1 MFNLKSFVLNRRFL
15 AKPKRVNSLWSLGL
29 SKTFLLICLLV
40 ITGVNLRV
48 SAADYVVPANPLS
61 SVAEIKTDGS
71 VKYALQATYIQDYA
85 TSGHFLNRFLANAG
99 VGGVISIG
107 NTTQKSSVG
116 STYTD
121 INSLLNASDVEKHLF
136 TFETQSDGNIKVKNC
151 NDNTYWG
158 LNSSKRP
165 YPVSGVG
172 SATSITFTLD
182 GSHSGMF
189 ILSLDNII
197 VKTASTASYIVSVNS
212 SSSYYNTTY
221 KNISFKIWPVE
232 EKKASAVNYKFFDTS
247 DTEITALTKSGVE
260 ITEGSTVA
268 SLSGVTIPSYVN
280 ATYYTDAAF
289 TSEVAGTS
297 TPEANKT
304 YYVKT
309 RYKSG
314 MPFVLGGTYFALG
327 NGSNYLYNHDKT
339 SGNDQYAIKMS
350 GDWYNGFVVQDYS
363 SNYLSDAAGTFGG
376 TADSKLQIELTDENY
391 YLKSV
396 STGNYISLSADA
408 VSYVADIASA
418 TPLSNL
424 SETKAGEILAAY
436 PAARY
441 VGTYSST
448 QTGVAF
454 DDIVKGNG
462 KIAREASK
470 YYFVEQAANTD
481 YLLSSVNSSQ
491 ELIAGTTVYAVSGSN
506 GGDNFAALWSFY
518 NNVLTNINANKGLS
532 PQAELGAG
540 TTATVGA
547 SSVSYSNPQN
557 IQAYT
562 ISLAG
567 TGVYNYLKQS
577 GNETI
582 EASAAA
588 PGAEGY
594 WYLREAETFTIKMN
608 AVGGQSYATVYAPVA
623 LAKPAGETAKLYTAA
638 FSTDKK
644 SLVLTEI
651 TSEVI
656 AKETP
661 IVLISKSAAASAKL
675 ALSYAAGEA
684 QVSDMEGCLLKQLFD
699 ADANR
704 KDYRTLGRNGKG
716 EVGFFV
722 PSASVTNIPANRA
735 YLNIPE
741 GSTLSDLTNNL
752 VLRFEDGTET
762 GIAPSELFGTQEQQ
776 SAVIFDLSGRRV
788 QQAAKGGIYIMN
800 GKKIYVKCRA
810 NERN

>member
-363 SNYLSDAAGTFGG
+363 SNYLSDAAGTFSG
-376 TADSKLQIELTDENY
+376 TADSKLQIELTGDNY

>member
-1 MFNLKSFVLNRRFL
+1 MFNLKSFVLNRRFF
-15 AKPKRVNSLWSLGL
+15 AKPKRVNSLWSFGL

-40 ITGVNLRV
+40 ITGGVNLRV
-48 SAADYVVPANPLS
+48 SAQDITAKPLG
-61 SVAEIKTDGS
+61 AGDAIKTDGT
-71 VKYALQATYIQDYA
+71 KYAIQLKSADVKTLPSGNSEKANYFLGDLGVNSSNAYLITLSNASGGTYTTSIDY
-85 TSGHFLNRFLANAG
+85 
-99 VGGVISIG
+99 IIG
-107 NTTQKSSVG
+107 NIGQ
-116 STYTD
+116 
-121 INSLLNASDVEKHLF
+121 ASGKVYLF
-136 TFETQSDGNIKVKNC
+136 TFEKSGDNTLVKNV
-151 NDNTYWG
+151 NSDTYWG
-158 LNSSKRP
+158 FNSQSRPCRADASSAKPFTYSYDSSKSAFSISLDGKRLNVP
-165 YPVSGVG
+165 SKSSYFVSG
-172 SATSITFTLD
+172 
-182 GSHSGMF
+182 
-189 ILSLDNII
+189 
-197 VKTASTASYIVSVNS
+197 S
-212 SSSYYNTTY
+212 SSFANNLSYYNIY
-221 KNISFKIWPVE
+221 EIVE
-232 EKKASAVNYKFFDTS
+232 SAAASASYKFFDTS
-247 DTEITALTKSGVE
+247 DTEITALAKNGVA

-289 TSEVAGTS
+289 TSESKVAGTS
-297 TPEANKT
+297 TPEADKT

-314 MPFVLGGTYFALG
+314 MPFVLDGTYFALG
-327 NGSNYLYNHDKT
+327 NGSNNLYNHDKT
-339 SGNDQYAIKMS
+339 SGNDRYAIKMS
-350 GDWYNGFVVQDYS
+350 GDWYNGFVIQDSSSKS
-363 SNYLSDAAGTFGG
+363 SNYLSDADGTFSG
-376 TADSKLQIELTDENY
+376 TTNSKLQIELTGDNY
-391 YLKSV
+391 FLKSV
-396 STGNYISLSADA
+396 RTGNYIRLSADA
-408 VSYVADIASA
+408 VSYVANIALA

-424 SETKAGEILAAY
+424 SETKAGEILATY

-454 DDIVKGNG
+454 NDIVKGNG
-462 KIAREASK
+462 KIALDASK
-470 YYFVEQAANTD
+470 YYFVEQAANPA

-491 ELIAGTTVYAVSGSN
+491 ELIARRTVYAVSGSN
-506 GGDNFAALWSFY
+506 GGDNFAALWSFK
-518 NNVLTNINANKGLS
+518 NNELTNINTGQALS

-540 TTATVGA
+540 TTATVGH
-547 SSVSYSNPQN
+547 SSFSVSYANPQN

-567 TGVYNYLKQS
+567 TGGVYNYLKQN

-582 EASAAA
+582 EASAAV
-588 PGAEGY
+588 PGPEGY

-661 IVLISKSAAASAKL
+661 IVLISESAAASAKL
-675 ALSYAAGEA
+675 ALSYETGEP
-684 QVSDMEGCLLKQLFD
+684 QTSDMEGCILKQLFD

-704 KDYRTLGRNGKG
+704 KDYRTLGRNGKD

-776 SAVIFDLSGRRV
+776 PAACFDLSGRRV

-800 GKKIYVKCRA
+800 GKKIYVK
-810 NERN
+810 

>member
-1 MFNLKSFVLNRRFL
+1 MFR
-15 AKPKRVNSLWSLGL
+15 
-29 SKTFLLICLLV
+29 
-40 ITGVNLRV
+40 
-48 SAADYVVPANPLS
+48 
-61 SVAEIKTDGS
+61 
-71 VKYALQATYIQDYA
+71 
-85 TSGHFLNRFLANAG
+85 
-99 VGGVISIG
+99 
-107 NTTQKSSVG
+107 
-116 STYTD
+116 
-121 INSLLNASDVEKHLF
+121 
-136 TFETQSDGNIKVKNC
+136 
-151 NDNTYWG
+151 
-158 LNSSKRP
+158 
-165 YPVSGVG
+165 
-172 SATSITFTLD
+172 
-182 GSHSGMF
+182 
-189 ILSLDNII
+189 LSLNNTI
-197 VKTASTASYIVSVNS
+197 VKTASTASWVISIKYS
-212 SSSYYNTTY
+212 TTY
-221 KNISFKIWPVE
+221 KDISFKIWPVE

-247 DTEITALTKSGVE
+247 DTEITALAKSGVA

-297 TPEANKT
+297 TPEADKT

-327 NGSNYLYNHDKT
+327 KGSNYLYNHDKT

-350 GDWYNGFVVQDYS
+350 GDWYNGFVVQDS
-363 SNYLSDAAGTFGG
+363 SDKYLSDADGTFSG
-376 TADSKLQIELTDENY
+376 TVDSKLQIELTGDNY
-391 YLKSV
+391 FLKSV

-408 VSYVADIASA
+408 VSYVDIASA

-424 SETKAGEILAAY
+424 SATKAGEILAAY

-454 DDIVKGNG
+454 DDIVKGKG
-462 KIAREASK
+462 KIAREDSK

-491 ELIAGTTVYAVSGSN
+491 ELVARRTVYAVSGSN
-506 GGDNFAALWSFY
+506 GGDNFAALWSF
-518 NNVLTNINANKGLS
+518 NNKKLTNINTGQALS

-540 TTATVGA
+540 TTAIVDA
-547 SSVSYSNPQN
+547 SSVPVPYANPQN
-557 IQAYT
+557 IQAYW
-562 ISLAG
+562 ISLED
-567 TGVYNYLKQS
+567 TGVYNYLKQN

-661 IVLISKSAAASAKL
+661 IVLISKSAAASVKL

-684 QVSDMEGCLLKQLFD
+684 QVSDMEGCILKQLFD

-704 KDYRTLGRNGKG
+704 KDYRTLGRNGNS

-722 PSASVTNIPANRA
+722 PSASVSNIPANRA
-735 YLNIPE
+735 YLYIPE
-741 GSTLSDLTNNL
+741 SSPLSELTNNL

-776 SAVIFDLSGRRV
+776 PAACFDLSGRRV

-800 GKKIYVKCRA
+800 GKKIYVK
-810 NERN
+810 

>member
-1 MFNLKSFVLNRRFL
+1 
-15 AKPKRVNSLWSLGL
+15 
-29 SKTFLLICLLV
+29 
-40 ITGVNLRV
+40 
-48 SAADYVVPANPLS
+48 
-61 SVAEIKTDGS
+61 
-71 VKYALQATYIQDYA
+71 
-85 TSGHFLNRFLANAG
+85 
-99 VGGVISIG
+99 
-107 NTTQKSSVG
+107 
-116 STYTD
+116 
-121 INSLLNASDVEKHLF
+121 
-136 TFETQSDGNIKVKNC
+136 
-151 NDNTYWG
+151 
-158 LNSSKRP
+158 
-165 YPVSGVG
+165 
-172 SATSITFTLD
+172 
-182 GSHSGMF
+182 MF
-189 ILSLDNII
+189 ILSLNGIE
-197 VKTASTASYIVSVNS
+197 VKTMSANSYRLSVNS
-212 SSSYYNTTY
+212 GNSNYKTY

-247 DTEITALTKSGVE
+247 DTEITALAKNGVA
-260 ITEGSTVA
+260 ITERSTVA
-268 SLSGVTIPSYVN
+268 SLSGVTIPNYVN

-289 TSEVAGTS
+289 TSESKVAGTS

-314 MPFVLGGTYFALG
+314 MPFVPGGTYFALG

-339 SGNDQYAIKMS
+339 SGNDRYAIKMS

-363 SNYLSDAAGTFGG
+363 NNYLSDAAGTFSG
-376 TADSKLQIELTDENY
+376 TAGSKLQIELTDDNY
-391 YLKSV
+391 FLKSV
-396 STGNYISLSADA
+396 RTGNYISLSADA
-408 VSYVADIASA
+408 VAYVTEMALA

-424 SETKAGEILAAY
+424 SEKKAGEILAAY

-454 DDIVKGNG
+454 DDIVKGKR
-462 KIAREASK
+462 KIVREDSK
-470 YYFVEQAANTD
+470 YYFVEQAADTT

-491 ELIAGTTVYAVSGSN
+491 ELVAGRTVYAVSGSN
-506 GGDNFAALWSFY
+506 GGDNFAALWSF
-518 NNVLTNINANKGLS
+518 NNKKLTNINTGQALS
-532 PQAELGAG
+532 PQAELGTG
-540 TTATVGA
+540 TIAIVDVH
-547 SSVSYSNPQN
+547 SVPYTNPQ
-557 IQAYT
+557 IFQAYW
-562 ISLAG
+562 ISLED
-567 TGVYNYLKQS
+567 TGVYNYLKQD

-582 EASAAA
+582 VAVELDAK
-588 PGAEGY
+588 PGGAGPGVEGY

-661 IVLISKSAAASAKL
+661 IVLISESAAASAKL
-675 ALSYAAGEA
+675 ALSYAAGEE
-684 QVSDMEGCLLKQLFD
+684 QTSDMEGCILKQLFD

-704 KDYRTLGRNGKG
+704 QDYRTLGRNGAG

-722 PSASVTNIPANRA
+722 PSTSVTNIPANRA

-741 GSTLSDLTNNL
+741 GSMLSEMTKNL

-762 GIAPSELFGTQEQQ
+762 GIAPSVLFGTQEQQ
-776 SAVIFDLSGRRV
+776 PAACFDLSGRRV

-800 GKKIYVKCRA
+800 GKKIYVK
-810 NERN
+810 

>member
-15 AKPKRVNSLWSLGL
+15 AKPKRVNSLWSFGL

-40 ITGVNLRV
+40 ITGGVNLRV
-48 SAADYVVPANPLS
+48 SAADIKYKQLGAGD
-61 SVAEIKTDGS
+61 AIKTDGT
-71 VKYALQATYIQDYA
+71 KYALQLSYSDNITN
-85 TSGHFLNRFLANAG
+85 NRKNPFLANGGYKSNNIPYITLGVTSSNYISDIANIIKDLEGAG
-99 VGGVISIG
+99 
-107 NTTQKSSVG
+107 KP
-116 STYTD
+116 Y
-121 INSLLNASDVEKHLF
+121 LF
-136 TFETQSDGNIKVKNC
+136 TFEKQSGGTIVVKNY
-151 NDNTYWG
+151 NDDTYWG
-158 LNSSKRP
+158 FPS
-165 YPVSGVG
+165 
-172 SATSITFTLD
+172 TSIYRPSPVEEAKAKAFTCE
-182 GSHSGMF
+182 
-189 ILSLDNII
+189 
-197 VKTASTASYIVSVNS
+197 
-212 SSSYYNTTY
+212 YNTTRSAFII
-221 KNISFKIWPVE
+221 KFDGQNLNVE
-232 EKKASAVNYKFFDTS
+232 SVYSAFLNADPTKYRSNTGYYRIYEIIEPKADQVNYKYYDAAG
-247 DTEITALTKSGVE
+247 TALNETAYSVE
-260 ITEGSTVA
+260 IKTGGTVENLANIPNYVDATFYTNEGLTAEVPD
-268 SLSGVTIPSYVN
+268 VT
-280 ATYYTDAAF
+280 ATP
-289 TSEVAGTS
+289 VAGT
-297 TPEANKT
+297 T

-327 NGSNYLYNHDKT
+327 NGNNYLYNHGKA

-350 GDWYNGFVVQDYS
+350 GDWYNGFVVQDS
-363 SNYLSDAAGTFGG
+363 SDKYLSDADGTFSG
-376 TADSKLQIELTDENY
+376 TVDSKLQIELTGDNY
-391 YLKSV
+391 FLKSV

-408 VSYVADIASA
+408 VSYVTEMALA

-491 ELIAGTTVYAVSGSN
+491 ELTAGTTVYAVSGSN

-518 NNVLTNINANKGLS
+518 NNELTNINANKGLS

-582 EASAAA
+582 EASDAA

-675 ALSYAAGEA
+675 ALSYEAGEA
-684 QVSDMEGCLLKQLFD
+684 QVSDMEGCILKQLFD

-704 KDYRTLGRNGKG
+704 KDYRTLGRNGQG

>member
-15 AKPKRVNSLWSLGL
+15 AKQKRVNSLWSFGL

-40 ITGVNLRV
+40 ITGGINHRV
-48 SAADYVVPANPLS
+48 SAQDITYKQLGAGDA
-61 SVAEIKTDGS
+61 IKTDGT
-71 VKYALQATYIQDYA
+71 KYAIQLYDVPSFNTVSKQYY
-85 TSGHFLNRFLANAG
+85 FLANGGWKSGTTPVITLG
-99 VGGVISIG
+99 VNSSSFIKDISNI
-107 NTTQKSSVG
+107 
-116 STYTD
+116 
-121 INSLLNASDVEKHLF
+121 ISDVEGAGKAYLF
-136 TFETQSDGNIKVKNC
+136 TFEERSDGAIVVKNY
-151 NDNTYWG
+151 NDGKYWG
-158 LNSSKRP
+158 FN
-165 YPVSGVG
+165 
-172 SATSITFTLD
+172 
-182 GSHSGMF
+182 
-189 ILSLDNII
+189 
-197 VKTASTASYIVSVNS
+197 TASSRRPCPDAEISNAKAFTYEYKTGYKYGKSAFIIYLEGASLNEVSYTSQYVNALS
-212 SSSYYNTTY
+212 TNKNQTYYNIY
-221 KNISFKIWPVE
+221 EINE
-232 EKKASAVNYKFFDTS
+232 AKADQVNYKYYDATG
-247 DTEITALTKSGVE
+247 TALNETAYSVE
-260 ITEGSTVA
+260 IATGGTVENLA
-268 SLSGVTIPSYVN
+268 NIPNYVD
-280 ATYYTDAAF
+280 ATFYTDESLTA
-289 TSEVAGTS
+289 EVADVTATPAAGT
-297 TPEANKT
+297 T

-363 SNYLSDAAGTFGG
+363 SNYLSDAAGTFSG
-376 TADSKLQIELTDENY
+376 TANSKLQIELTGDNY
-391 YLKSV
+391 FLKSV

-408 VSYVADIASA
+408 VAFVADIASA

-424 SETKAGEILAAY
+424 SETKAGELLAAY

-454 DDIVKGNG
+454 DDIVKGQG

-470 YYFVEQAANTD
+470 YYFVEQAANMD

-506 GGDNFAALWSFY
+506 GGDNFAALWSF
-518 NNVLTNINANKGLS
+518 NNSVLTNINANKGLS
-532 PQAELGAG
+532 PQAELGTG
-540 TTATVGA
+540 TIATVGP
-547 SSVSYSNPQN
+547 SSVSYANPQN

-567 TGVYNYLKQS
+567 TGGVYNYLKQS

-582 EASAAA
+582 EASNAA

-651 TSEVI
+651 TSDVI

-661 IVLISKSAAASAKL
+661 IVIISESAAASAKL
-675 ALSYAAGEA
+675 ALSYSAGEA
-684 QVSDMEGCLLKQLFD
+684 QASDMEGCILKQLFD

-704 KDYRTLGRNGKG
+704 KDYRTLGRNGEG

-762 GIAPSELFGTQEQQ
+762 GIAPSVLFGTQEQQ
-776 SAVIFDLSGRRV
+776 PAVIFDLSGRRV

>member
-15 AKPKRVNSLWSLGL
+15 AKPKRVNSLWSFGL

-40 ITGVNLRV
+40 ITGGVNLRV
-48 SAADYVVPANPLS
+48 SAADIKYKQLGAGD
-61 SVAEIKTDGS
+61 AIKTDGT
-71 VKYALQATYIQDYA
+71 KYAIQFYKLY
-85 TSGHFLNRFLANAG
+85 SGSQNFKNCFLGNLG
-99 VGGVISIG
+99 VYS
-107 NTTQKSSVG
+107 N
-116 STYTD
+116 STYVITLATKATGGTSVTD
-121 INSLLNASDVEKHLF
+121 IETIIDESKTEYLF
-136 TFETQSDGNIKVKNC
+136 TFEKNAEGATIAKNVNDG
-151 NDNTYWG
+151 TYWG
-158 LNSSKRP
+158 KNSNVRP
-165 YPVSGVG
+165 CRVQDAS
-172 SATSITFTLD
+172 SAVKVEFQYQEIYTGGESAFVIYFNN
-182 GSHSGMF
+182 
-189 ILSLDNII
+189 IWLSL
-197 VKTASTASYIVSVNS
+197 S
-212 SSSYYNTTY
+212 SSSSIYPTAKQAPTQNFQTYY
-221 KNISFKIWPVE
+221 KIYEIIEP
-232 EKKASAVNYKFFDTS
+232 KADQVNYKYYDAAG
-247 DTEITALTKSGVE
+247 TALNETAYSVAITTGGTVE
-260 ITEGSTVA
+260 NLANLPNYVDATFYTNEGLTAEVPD
-268 SLSGVTIPSYVN
+268 VT
-280 ATYYTDAAF
+280 ATPA
-289 TSEVAGTS
+289 AGT
-297 TPEANKT
+297 T

-350 GDWYNGFVVQDYS
+350 GDWYNGFVVQDS
-363 SNYLSDAAGTFGG
+363 SDKYLSDADGTFSG
-376 TADSKLQIELTDENY
+376 TVDSKLQIELTDENY

-608 AVGGQSYATVYAPVA
+608 AVGDQSYATVYAPVA

-661 IVLISKSAAASAKL
+661 IVLISESAAASAKL

-684 QVSDMEGCLLKQLFD
+684 QVSDMEGCILKQLFD

-704 KDYRTLGRNGKG
+704 KDYRTLGRNGQG

>member
-15 AKPKRVNSLWSLGL
+15 AKPKRVNSLWSFDL

-40 ITGVNLRV
+40 ITGGVNLRV
-48 SAADYVVPANPLS
+48 SAADITYKQLGAGD
-61 SVAEIKTDGS
+61 AIKTDGT
-71 VKYALQATYIQDYA
+71 KYAIQLCDVPTFNEIKKQYY
-85 TSGHFLNRFLANAG
+85 FLAN
-99 VGGVISIG
+99 GGWLSG
-107 NTTQKSSVG
+107 NTPVITLGASSSSYINAIG
-116 STYTD
+116 SITG
-121 INSLLNASDVEKHLF
+121 DVEGAGKAYLF
-136 TFETQSDGNIKVKNC
+136 TFEVRSSDGKIVVKNY
-151 NDNTYWG
+151 NDGTYWG
-158 LNSSKRP
+158 FNTTTSKRP
-165 YPVSGVG
+165 SPVADISNAKAFTYEYKTGYKYG
-172 SATSITFTLD
+172 KSAFIIYLEGTSLNEVSNI
-182 GSHSGMF
+182 SQYVNA
-189 ILSLDNII
+189 LSSN
-197 VKTASTASYIVSVNS
+197 TNQ
-212 SSSYYNTTY
+212 SYYNIY
-221 KNISFKIWPVE
+221 EINE
-232 EKKASAVNYKFFDTS
+232 AKADQVNYKYYNAAG
-247 DTEITALTKSGVE
+247 TALNETAYSVDIKTGGTIENLANIPNYVDA
-260 ITEGSTVA
+260 TFYTNEGLTAEVPN
-268 SLSGVTIPSYVN
+268 VT
-280 ATYYTDAAF
+280 ATPA
-289 TSEVAGTS
+289 AGT
-297 TPEANKT
+297 T

-350 GDWYNGFVVQDYS
+350 GDWYNGFVIQDS
-363 SNYLSDAAGTFGG
+363 SDKYLSDDAGTFSG
-376 TADSKLQIELTDENY
+376 TAGSKLQIELTDDNY
-391 YLKSV
+391 FLKSV
-396 STGNYISLSADA
+396 RTGNYISLSADA
-408 VSYVADIASA
+408 VAYVTEMALA

-424 SETKAGEILAAY
+424 SEKKAGEILAAY

-454 DDIVKGNG
+454 DDIVKGKR
-462 KIAREASK
+462 KIVREDSK
-470 YYFVEQAANTD
+470 YYFVEQAADTT

-491 ELIAGTTVYAVSGSN
+491 ELVAGRTVYAVSGSN
-506 GGDNFAALWSFY
+506 GGDNFAALWSF
-518 NNVLTNINANKGLS
+518 NNKKLTNINTGQALS
-532 PQAELGAG
+532 PQAGLGTGAI
-540 TTATVGA
+540 ATVDA
-547 SSVSYSNPQN
+547 SSVYHANPQ
-557 IQAYT
+557 IFQDYW
-562 ISLAG
+562 ISLED
-567 TGVYNYLKQS
+567 TGVYNYLKQN
-577 GNETI
+577 GKETI
-582 EASAAA
+582 VASDAALGS
-588 PGAEGY
+588 PGVEGH

-608 AVGGQSYATVYAPVA
+608 AVGDQSYATVYAPVA

-684 QVSDMEGCLLKQLFD
+684 QVSDMEGCILKQLFD
-699 ADANR
+699 AKANR
-704 KDYRTLGRNGKG
+704 KDYRTLGRNGQG

-776 SAVIFDLSGRRV
+776 PAACFDLSGRRV

-800 GKKIYVKCRA
+800 GKKIYVK
-810 NERN
+810 

>member
-15 AKPKRVNSLWSLGL
+15 AKPKRVNSLWSFGL

-40 ITGVNLRV
+40 ITGGVNLRV
-48 SAADYVVPANPLS
+48 SAADITAKQLG
-61 SVAEIKTDGS
+61 AGDAIKTDGTT
-71 VKYALQATYIQDYA
+71 KYAIQFYKFYNA
-85 TSGHFLNRFLANAG
+85 NHNYENCFLGNLGVYTSTN
-99 VGGVISIG
+99 
-107 NTTQKSSVG
+107 
-116 STYTD
+116 STYVITLADANNKKVND
-121 INSLLNASDVEKHLF
+121 IKTIIDGPKTEYLF
-136 TFETQSDGNIKVKNC
+136 TFEKNAKGETIAKNVNDG
-151 NDNTYWG
+151 TYWG
-158 LNSSKRP
+158 INTNYRPSRVQDASSAVKVEFQYQEIRTGRESAFVIYFNGIWLSLN
-165 YPVSGVG
+165 
-172 SATSITFTLD
+172 SATSKYPAAKQAPTQNYQTYYKIYE
-182 GSHSGMF
+182 
-189 ILSLDNII
+189 II
-197 VKTASTASYIVSVNS
+197 E
-212 SSSYYNTTY
+212 
-221 KNISFKIWPVE
+221 P
-232 EKKASAVNYKFFDTS
+232 KADQVNYKFFDTS
-247 DTEITALTKSGVE
+247 DRQITALAKNGVA

-289 TSEVAGTS
+289 TSESEVVGTS
-297 TPEANKT
+297 KPEADKT

-314 MPFVLGGTYFALG
+314 MPFVLDGTYFALG

-350 GDWYNGFVVQDYS
+350 GDWYNGFVIQDS
-363 SNYLSDAAGTFGG
+363 SDKYLSDAAGTFSG
-376 TADSKLQIELTDENY
+376 TAGSKLQIELTGDNY
-391 YLKSV
+391 FLKSV
-396 STGNYISLSADA
+396 STNRYISLSAEAVSAEA
-408 VSYVADIASA
+408 VSYVDIGSA

-448 QTGVAF
+448 QKGVAF
-454 DDIVKGNG
+454 DDIVKGEG
-462 KIAREASK
+462 KIVREASK
-470 YYFVEQAANTD
+470 YYFVEQAANTA

-506 GGDNFAALWSFY
+506 GGDNFAALWSF
-518 NNVLTNINANKGLS
+518 NNNKLTNINANKGLNT
-532 PQAELGAG
+532 QAELGTG
-540 TTATVGA
+540 TIANVDA
-547 SSVSYSNPQN
+547 YSVSYTNQQN

-562 ISLAG
+562 ISLTG
-567 TGVYNYLKQS
+567 TGSVNNYLKQS

-608 AVGGQSYATVYAPVA
+608 AVDGQSYATVYAPVA
-623 LAKPAGETAKLYTAA
+623 LTKPAGETAKLYTAA

-651 TSEVI
+651 TSKVI

-661 IVLISKSAAASAKL
+661 IVLISESAAASAKL

-684 QVSDMEGCLLKQLFD
+684 QVSDMEGCILKQLFD

-704 KDYRTLGRNGKG
+704 KDYRTLGRNGQG

-762 GIAPSELFGTQEQQ
+762 GIAPSALFGTQEQQ
-776 SAVIFDLSGRRV
+776 PAVIFDLSGRRV

-800 GKKIYVKCRA
+800 GKKIYVK
-810 NERN
+810 

>member
-15 AKPKRVNSLWSLGL
+15 AKQKRVNSLWSFGL

-40 ITGVNLRV
+40 ITGGINHRV
-48 SAADYVVPANPLS
+48 SAQDITYKQLGADDV
-61 SVAEIKTDGS
+61 IKTDGT
-71 VKYALQATYIQDYA
+71 KYAIQ
-85 TSGHFLNRFLANAG
+85 L
-99 VGGVISIG
+99 
-107 NTTQKSSVG
+107 KSARIPSVG
-116 STYTD
+116 SYSDKADYFLGDLGVNSQSAYVITLSTVYNGGTYTKSID
-121 INSLLNASDVEKHLF
+121 YIIENIGQASGKVYLF
-136 TFETQSDGNIKVKNC
+136 TFEKSGDNTLVKNV
-151 NDNTYWG
+151 NSDTYWG
-158 LNSSKRP
+158 FNSQSRP
-165 YPVSGVG
+165 CRVTDAS
-172 SATSITFTLD
+172 SAKPFTYSYDSSNSAFSISLD
-182 GSHSGMF
+182 GNRLNGVS
-189 ILSLDNII
+189 
-197 VKTASTASYIVSVNS
+197 KTSNFVSAG
-212 SSSYYNTTY
+212 SSYANNLAYYNIY
-221 KNISFKIWPVE
+221 EIVE
-232 EKKASAVNYKFFDTS
+232 SAAASVSYQFFDTS
-247 DTEITALTKSGVE
+247 DKEITALAKTGVE
-260 ITEGSTVA
+260 ITGGSTVA

-289 TSEVAGTS
+289 TSESKVAGTS
-297 TPEANKT
+297 TPEADKT

-327 NGSNYLYNHDKT
+327 NGSTYLYNHGKD

-350 GDWYNGFVVQDYS
+350 GDWYNGFVIQDS
-363 SNYLSDAAGTFGG
+363 SDKYLSDDAGTFSG
-376 TADSKLQIELTDENY
+376 TAGSKLQIELTDENY

-396 STGNYISLSADA
+396 RTNRYISLSAEA
-408 VSYVADIASA
+408 VSYVTNIASA

-424 SETKAGEILAAY
+424 SATKAREILAAY

-448 QTGVAF
+448 QTGVDF
-454 DDIVKGNG
+454 NDIVKGKG
-462 KIAREASK
+462 KIEREDSK
-470 YYFVEQAANTD
+470 YYFVEQAADTT

-491 ELIAGTTVYAVSGSN
+491 ELVAGRTVYAVSGSN
-506 GGDNFAALWSFY
+506 GGDNFAALWSF
-518 NNVLTNINANKGLS
+518 NNKKLTNINTGQALS
-532 PQAELGAG
+532 PQAGLGTGAI
-540 TTATVGA
+540 ATVDA
-547 SSVSYSNPQN
+547 SSVYHANPQ
-557 IQAYT
+557 IFQDYW
-562 ISLAG
+562 ISLED
-567 TGVYNYLKQS
+567 TGVYNYLKQN
-577 GNETI
+577 GKETI
-582 EASAAA
+582 VASDAALGS
-588 PGAEGY
+588 PGVEGH

-608 AVGGQSYATVYAPVA
+608 AVGDQSYATVYAPVA

-684 QVSDMEGCLLKQLFD
+684 QVSDMEGCILKQLFD
-699 ADANR
+699 AKANR
-704 KDYRTLGRNGKG
+704 KDYRTLGRNGQG

-722 PSASVTNIPANRA
+722 PSTSVTNIPANRA

-741 GSTLSDLTNNL
+741 GSMLSEMTKNL

-762 GIAPSELFGTQEQQ
+762 GIAPSALFGTQEQQ
-776 SAVIFDLSGRRV
+776 PAACFDLTGRRV

-800 GKKIYVKCRA
+800 GKKIYVK
-810 NERN
+810 

>member
-1 MFNLKSFVLNRRFL
+1 MTDASSAKSFTYSFDSSNSAFSISLDGNRLNG
-15 AKPKRVNSLWSLGL
+15 V
-29 SKTFLLICLLV
+29 SKTSQY
-40 ITGVNLRV
+40 V
-48 SAADYVVPANPLS
+48 SAGPGYAN
-61 SVAEIKTDGS
+61 
-71 VKYALQATYIQDYA
+71 
-85 TSGHFLNRFLANAG
+85 NLA
-99 VGGVISIG
+99 
-107 NTTQKSSVG
+107 
-116 STYTD
+116 
-121 INSLLNASDVEKHLF
+121 
-136 TFETQSDGNIKVKNC
+136 
-151 NDNTYWG
+151 
-158 LNSSKRP
+158 
-165 YPVSGVG
+165 
-172 SATSITFTLD
+172 
-182 GSHSGMF
+182 
-189 ILSLDNII
+189 
-197 VKTASTASYIVSVNS
+197 
-212 SSSYYNTTY
+212 YYNIY
-221 KNISFKIWPVE
+221 EIVE
-232 EKKASAVNYKFFDTS
+232 SAAASVSYKFFDTS
-247 DTEITALTKSGVE
+247 DTEITALAKNGVA

-289 TSEVAGTS
+289 TSESEVAGTS

-327 NGSNYLYNHDKT
+327 NGNNYLYNHDKT

-363 SNYLSDAAGTFGG
+363 SKSSNYLSDADGTFSG
-376 TADSKLQIELTDENY
+376 TADSKLQIELKDENY
-391 YLKSV
+391 FLKSV
-396 STGNYISLSADA
+396 RTGNYIRLSTDA
-408 VSYVADIASA
+408 VSYVDIASA

-424 SETKAGEILAAY
+424 SEKKAGEILATY

-441 VGTYSST
+441 VGTYSRT

-454 DDIVKGNG
+454 DDIVKGKG
-462 KIAREASK
+462 KIERDASK
-470 YYFVEQAANTD
+470 YYFVEQAANPA

-491 ELIAGTTVYAVSGSN
+491 ELIARRTVYAVSGSN

-518 NNVLTNINANKGLS
+518 NNELTNINADKVLS
-532 PQAELGAG
+532 PQAELGTG
-540 TTATVGA
+540 TTATVGP
-547 SSVSYSNPQN
+547 SSVSYDNPQN
-557 IQAYT
+557 IQAYK

-567 TGVYNYLKQS
+567 TGHVYNYLKQS

-582 EASAAA
+582 VASDAE

-651 TSEVI
+651 TSDVI

-661 IVLISKSAAASAKL
+661 IVIISESAAASAKL

-684 QVSDMEGCLLKQLFD
+684 QASDMEGCILKQLFD

-722 PSASVTNIPANRA
+722 PSASVANIPANRA

-762 GIAPSELFGTQEQQ
+762 GIAPSALFGTQEQQ
-776 SAVIFDLSGRRV
+776 PAACFDLSGRRV

-800 GKKIYVKCRA
+800 GKKIYVK
-810 NERN
+810 